1 MSSRSH
7 EKNVMK
13 SFKCYRKV
21 ILGSAGLSPERTKL
35 KIHLSRVTRVGQKF
49 NTFFHRIISFW
60 KHFWQ
65 KKNCKIIFLVLC
77 TLQDFFFSGL
87 HSRIIYANSQD
98 LMCVK
103 DLIHLVKGKIN
114 KTTLHFS
121 FLEVSWIA
129 FHSGVAPHLPLAWAV
144 APYLTSFKCPLG
156 NVMSSIILALT
167 FQLSHL

>member
-35 KIHLSRVTRVGQKF
+35 KFHLNRITRVGQKF

-65 KKNCKIIFLVLC
+65 KKKIVKLFSLFCAPYKV
-77 TLQDFFFSGL
+77 FSFSGL
-87 HSRIIYANSQD
+87 HSKIIYANSQD
-98 LMCVK
+98 VMCVK

-144 APYLTSFKCPLG
+144 APYLTSFKCPLE
-156 NVMSSIILALT
+156 M
-167 FQLSHL
+167 